1 VAREMSFELEWQT
14 SVDSAGLPPLN
25 DFASSSTSFYAPRK
39 STSPQTTSSSWRPMS
54 TSPTQ
59 LRTRTP
65 AGRIAVSRINRC
77 PFEGKPLDLPSEDE
91 RIHEQRCSSP
101 RGMAAY
107 VLGNGPYGSCGEEVW
122 RQRRRVIKDR
132 SRDASEALVPI
143 EETLRKRRVLQTSLS
158 APMLFGGASGTPHTS
173 LKLRQSTV
181 DLLAKS
187 PIKQPPPK
195 SSPRNRVCYHPQAS
209 LLKQY
214 RSRELTE
221 ASMQSSWSSPAT
233 PKQSKSINSLLDS
246 CVKLC
251 NWEDS
256 VQDNSQRDDEARIAK
271 AQLLL
276 AAELDSTSPSKT
288 VLLPRTPLPRELLV
302 RMKDCGWTV
311 GSAVWGQQAREIT
324 SSRSVAPAAAGSR
337 EIAERIQLLQH
348 LEKGAVPQGIE
359 ALRSALRWRC
369 GNLEQA
375 FRSLDVSDRLG
386 RGGISLLE
394 FSGALLL
401 LGLNAPALCGT
412 NETAAFAALDG
423 DMDGRLSAFDLLGDS
438 APAPS
443 WVQSGFASAS
453 QRVVMKG
460 GSEAIE
466 GGAERWVLAIKYVAI
481 SAWFTTPATSR
492 RRLRLTGGQT
502 APAPLQPV
510 RAATPGLTVVTALA
524 DGATGRARHGDLA
537 RQEASDP
544 VRQCW
549 APSERDFEDIEGKMK
564 AEFARYASLQQLG
577 EQIINKSDFYGLLGD
592 IPPIGVGEDPE
603 AEQLTRAQ
611 LSRIFD
617 EVLALQANSASQNGI
632 QFSKGLT
639 FESFRL
645 ALLKISLLMGLHFRH
660 LVDDGIDAQVRTFTG

>member
-1 VAREMSFELEWQT
+1 M
-14 SVDSAGLPPLN
+14 
-25 DFASSSTSFYAPRK
+25 
-39 STSPQTTSSSWRPMS
+39 
-54 TSPTQ
+54 
-59 LRTRTP
+59 
-65 AGRIAVSRINRC
+65 SRINRC
-77 PFEGKPLDLPSEDE
+77 PFEGKPLDLPGEDE
-91 RIHEQRCSSP
+91 RIQEQRLSSP

-107 VLGNGPYGSCGEEVW
+107 VLGHGPYGTCGEEVW
-122 RQRRRVIKDR
+122 RQRRRKIKDR
-132 SRDASEALVPI
+132 SRDSSEALVPI

-158 APMLFGGASGTPHTS
+158 APMLFGGVAGSPNAS
-173 LKLRQSTV
+173 LKLKQSTV
-181 DLLAKS
+181 DLLANS
-187 PIKQPPPK
+187 PNNLSIHQWK
-195 SSPRNRVCYHPQAS
+195 CAS
-209 LLKQY
+209 RSTKY
-214 RSRELTE
+214 KSRELTE
-221 ASMQSSWSSPAT
+221 ASMQSSWTSPAT
-233 PKQSKSINSLLDS
+233 PKQSKSINSLMDS

-251 NWEDS
+251 NWEDG
-256 VQDNSQRDDEARIAK
+256 VQDNSQRDDDAK
-271 AQLLL
+271 LANSRLLL
-276 AAELDSTSPSKT
+276 AAGLEGMSPSKT
-288 VLLPRTPLPRELLV
+288 AVLPRAPLPRDLLV

-311 GSAVWGQQAREIT
+311 GSAVWGQQARDLT
-324 SSRSVAPAAAGSR
+324 SSRSVAPAADGCRA
-337 EIAERIQLLQH
+337 IAERIQLLQH
-348 LEKGAVPQGIE
+348 LEQGAVPQGVE

-369 GNLEQA
+369 GNLEHA

-394 FSGALLL
+394 FSGALVL
-401 LGLNAPALCGT
+401 LGLDAPALCGT

-423 DMDGRLSAFDLLGDS
+423 DMDGRLSAADLFGES

-443 WVQSGFASAS
+443 WIQSGFSSAS

-502 APAPLQPV
+502 VPAPLQPV
-510 RAATPGLTVVTALA
+510 RAQTPGMTVVTALA

-549 APSERDFEDIEGKMK
+549 APSERDFEEIEGKMK
-564 AEFARYASLQQLG
+564 ADFARNASLQQLG

-611 LSRIFD
+611 LSGIFD